1 MYHYLSIT
9 SANGL
14 AGNRKM
20 KWNKV
25 LIVSFCGAV
34 LLSGCSM
41 FNRDNGSL
49 ELPPNATSIESSYD
63 KDQGETLFNYQGRT
77 YSYFGKL
84 NDKMSDDSIRECVG
98 YMDDDKNTRIYSLNE
113 DPLDNYLMIKHV
125 GGIMDQPEFLR
136 ATDTKNKDI
145 YTPSYIRSGSFES
158 WGSSGIHYE
167 MSAVNIDVVC
177 NAENVMSVC
186 YDLAI
191 NGESERTGG
200 VENADKSAFK
210 KGELLYFE
218 FTEQMIGNQVATGDT
233 FELTLTFSVIDTDG
247 KVHEI
252 DGEYTREMMLGASLS
267 DLEIR
272 EDGNGGFILFEDI

>member
-1 MYHYLSIT
+1 M
-9 SANGL
+9 ARGR
-14 AGNRKM
+14 RKVNTDTLDA
-20 KWNKV
+20 KIEQQK
-25 LIVSFCGAV
+25 AA
-34 LLSGCSM
+34 
-41 FNRDNGSL
+41 L
-49 ELPPNATSIESSYD
+49 EKAKAKYEAE
-63 KDQGETLFNYQGRT
+63 KETLAELI
-77 YSYFGKL
+77 KL
-84 NDKMSDDSIRECVG
+84 R
-98 YMDDDKNTRIYSLNE
+98 NE
-113 DPLDNYLMIKHV
+113 HYAF
-125 GGIMDQPEFLR
+125 PEYRQTPGFSR
-136 ATDTKNKDI
+136 YVANRI

-158 WGSSGIHYE
+158 WGSSGIHYD

-218 FTEQMIGNQVATGDT
+218 FTEQMIGNQVATGET

-272 EDGNGGFILFEDI
+272 EDGNGGYILFEDI